1 MNSSRLTNYKYVV
14 GMEEN
19 KKKKN
24 YCDTTYLIPNLY
36 KRLNIKS
43 IKHGPRVIK
52 SKEDWGKSMSQHKHY
67 KSNKEL

>member
-24 YCDTTYLIPNLY
+24 YSDTTYLIPNL
-36 KRLNIKS
+36 
-43 IKHGPRVIK
+43 
-52 SKEDWGKSMSQHKHY
+52 
-67 KSNKEL
+67 